1 MKKCKSKI
9 LVIVLLIILLLSILQ
24 INSLATNSNILIIQ
38 QNENQ
43 YMIYI
48 ESMINQEF
56 EFAFSNSKEETNLN
70 YIAFAEDTSGNNVA
84 YVDSELKDSFFGTE
98 DTYLWVKTS
107 EGIVINGEKITLN
120 DSKTIEELNQIMD
133 LTKRITVQSTAEEEK
148 IKINGKQDETYY
160 YQFCVVNSSEEY
172 TRLMNLVNKMSE
184 FDENT
189 NVFLKL
195 QTHNE
200 LNELYKSLYS
210 KLNDK
215 DWVKAENLE
224 ITKPY
229 GATENQQYVLWL
241 KDGNENVDV
250 QFLTAYE
257 KTVTTVSEKANI
269 KQVTSHLPYTFDE
282 TTTLFIILGAVTI
295 AIIVILAYKKVN
307 KNARKA

>member
-133 LTKRITVQSTAEEEK
+133 LTKRITVESTAEEEK

-172 TRLMNLVNKMSE
+172 TRLMKLVNKMSE

-269 KQVTSHLPYTFDE
+269 KQVTSQLPYTFDE

>member
-133 LTKRITVQSTAEEEK
+133 LTKRITVESTAEEEK

-210 KLNDK
+210 KLNNK

-269 KQVTSHLPYTFDE
+269 KQVTSQLPYTFDE

>member
-133 LTKRITVQSTAEEEK
+133 LTKRITVESTAEEEK

-210 KLNDK
+210 KLNNK

-269 KQVTSHLPYTFDE
+269 KQVKSQLPYTFDE

>member
-84 YVDSELKDSFFGTE
+84 YVDSELKDSYFGTE

-133 LTKRITVQSTAEEEK
+133 LTKRITVESTAEEEK

-210 KLNDK
+210 KLNNK

-269 KQVTSHLPYTFDE
+269 KQVTSQLPYTFDE

>member
-84 YVDSELKDSFFGTE
+84 YVDSELKDSFFCTE

-120 DSKTIEELNQIMD
+120 DSKTIEELNKIMD
-133 LTKRITVQSTAEEEK
+133 LTKRITVESTAEEEK

-269 KQVTSHLPYTFDE
+269 KQVTSQLPYTFDE

>member
-133 LTKRITVQSTAEEEK
+133 LTKRITVESTAEEEK

-269 KQVTSHLPYTFDE
+269 KQVTSQLPYTFDE

>member
-84 YVDSELKDSFFGTE
+84 YVDSELKDSFFCTE

-120 DSKTIEELNQIMD
+120 DSKTIEELNKIMD
-133 LTKRITVQSTAEEEK
+133 LTKRITVESTAEEEK

-172 TRLMNLVNKMSE
+172 TRLMKLVNKMSE

-269 KQVTSHLPYTFDE
+269 KQVTSQLPYTFDE